1 MNCSLNESAC
11 FIYFKS
17 CLCNI
22 LWFFPSHLATFHN
35 IFTFNMLIFF
45 EHYNSDSV
53 YSGLMVTVLDSE
65 SSRPCSSLAEIM
77 CFDKTV
83 SS

>member
-1 MNCSLNESAC
+1 
-11 FIYFKS
+11 
-17 CLCNI
+17 
-22 LWFFPSHLATFHN
+22 
-35 IFTFNMLIFF
+35 MLIFF